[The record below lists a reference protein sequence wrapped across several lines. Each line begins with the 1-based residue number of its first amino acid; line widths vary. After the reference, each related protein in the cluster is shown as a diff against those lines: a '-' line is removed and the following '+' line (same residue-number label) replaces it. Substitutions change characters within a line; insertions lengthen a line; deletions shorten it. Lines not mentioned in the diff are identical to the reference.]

1 MKNGLL
7 IWNVILTLAVGYI
20 AFTQFRGTKT
30 ADSRINRNSP
40 DTSAFSSNFRIA
52 YFEMDSVENNFDMV
66 KDVKAEMNKKE
77 EAISNELNR
86 LGKNFEQRYTYF
98 QTQAQSGSLSEA
110 QTEAAGK
117 ELKSLD
123 EQLKT
128 RKQVLDQDYNDFV
141 MRRMKDVKT
150 KIEDYLKDYNKEKG
164 YAYIMTNEPGFIYY
178 RDTVY
183 NITGDLIRGLNDKHK
198 NKKN

>member
-7 IWNVILTLAVGYI
+7 IWNVILTLAVGYL
-20 AFTQFRGTKT
+20 AFSQFSGSKT
-30 ADSRINRNSP
+30 ADSRVARNSS
-40 DTSAFSSNFRIA
+40 DTSSYRSDFRIA
-52 YFEMDSVENNFDMV
+52 YFEMDSVENNFEMV

-77 EAISNELNR
+77 EAITNELNT
-86 LGKNFEQRYTYF
+86 LGKNFEQRYNYF
-98 QTQAQSGSLSEA
+98 QNQAQTGALSEA

-123 EQLKT
+123 EKLKT
-128 RKQVLDQDYNDFV
+128 RKQFLDQEYNDFV

-150 KIEDYLKDYNKEKG
+150 HIEDYLKDYNKTKG

-183 NITGDLIRGLNDKHK
+183 NITGDLIKGLNDKHK

>member
-7 IWNVILTLAVGYI
+7 IWNVVLTLAVGLL
-20 AFTQFRGTKT
+20 AFMQFGGSKT
-30 ADSRINRNSP
+30 SDSRVNRNST
-40 DTSAFSSNFRIA
+40 DTSFRSDFRIA
-52 YFEMDSVENNFDMV
+52 YFEMDSVENSFEMV
-66 KDVKAEMNKKE
+66 KDVKSEMNKKE
-77 EAISNELNR
+77 EAISNELSR
-86 LGKNFEQRYTYF
+86 LGKNFEQRYNYF
-98 QTQAQSGSLSEA
+98 QNQAQSGSLSEA

-128 RKQVLDQDYNDFV
+128 RKQVLDQEYNDYV

-150 KIEDYLKDYNKEKG
+150 QIEDFLKEYNQSKG

-183 NITGDLIRGLNDKHK
+183 NITSDLIRGLNDKHK